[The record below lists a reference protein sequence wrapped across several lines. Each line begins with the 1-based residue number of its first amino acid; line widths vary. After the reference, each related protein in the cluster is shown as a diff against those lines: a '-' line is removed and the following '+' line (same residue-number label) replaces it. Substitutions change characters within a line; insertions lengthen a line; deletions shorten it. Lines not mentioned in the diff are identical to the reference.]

1 MNKKNMTNEIINIIE
16 TNKKQLEEK
25 NIEIGEL
32 SMKIKIME
40 AIDQSD
46 LEKQI
51 KEKLTLIIYNL

>member
-1 MNKKNMTNEIINIIE
+1 MTNEILNIIE
-16 TNKKQLEEK
+16 TSEKQLEEK

-32 SMKIKIME
+32 QMKIKVMD
-40 AIDQSD
+40 AIDKSD